1 VVARTLGYWLLYATV
16 GTLIVL
22 MAIGGG
28 GDLGSEDPK
37 SPTRTRSKVV
47 GACSGIG
54 LAAMAL
60 GAYLVSDPEARP
72 GPSRLILI
80 AGIAAATIF
89 SIWSWIWIAA
99 DLRAAGRGRRGA
111 PSARR

>member
-1 VVARTLGYWLLYATV
+1 MVARTIGYWLLYATV
-16 GTLIVL
+16 GALIVL

-54 LAAMAL
+54 LFAIAL
-60 GAYLVSDPEARP
+60 GAYLVSDPEARQDVA
-72 GPSRLILI
+72 RLILF
-80 AGIAAATIF
+80 AGIAVATVF

-99 DLRAAGRGRRGA
+99 DLRARGRGRRGG
-111 PSARR
+111 PSATR